1 MSSDGPS
8 DPKPAVAP
16 SATLGS
22 QQRNLAD
29 AMPHIVWTDGADGKV
44 TYFNRKWTE
53 YTGLDLE
60 QTIQVGAHSLIH
72 PSDLE
77 EVFRVFGEARRQGAP
92 FAVTYRLRR
101 ASDGAYRWH
110 EARVAPLQVE
120 NGRAVSFI
128 GTAVDIDDQRRA
140 SYQQQFLAEAGKV
153 LGTSLE
159 PIRTLN
165 DVARL
170 VVPHL
175 ADWCAIDMANEAGGF
190 DRLAVAH
197 VDPAKVA
204 LANELWRRSPPRPEE
219 PYGLHTV
226 VRTRQAQLF
235 EHIPDEL
242 LVAGIP
248 DPEILAI
255 MRSLGLKSSMCVPL
269 IARDR
274 ALGALTLVSA
284 ESGRRYGKE
293 DLAFANDFASRIG
306 VAIDNA
312 RLYTAAQQARAA
324 AEALAADVV
333 EQSRTVESALLAMR
347 AERDAALA
355 KLAQLERSLGNQ
367 SGQP

>member
-1 MSSDGPS
+1 MSSHGAP
-8 DPKPAVAP
+8 DPKPAGSPVA
-16 SATLGS
+16 ALVH
-22 QQRNLAD
+22 QRNLAD
-29 AMPHIVWTDGADGKV
+29 AMPYIVWTNGEDGNV
-44 TYFNRKWTE
+44 TYFNSKWTE

-60 QTIQVGAHSLIH
+60 QTIRVGAHSLIH
-72 PSDLE
+72 PSDVE
-77 EVFRVFGEARRQGAP
+77 EVFRVFGEAQRQGAA
-92 FAVTYRLRR
+92 FTVAYRLRR
-101 ASDGAYRWH
+101 ARDGAFRWH
-110 EARVAPLQVE
+110 EARVAPLQIE
-120 NGRAVSFI
+120 NGRAVSFV
-128 GTAVDIDDQRRA
+128 GTAVDVDDQRRV

-159 PIRTLN
+159 PTRTLN

-175 ADWCAIDMANEAGGF
+175 ADWCAIDIANEAGGF
-190 DRLAVAH
+190 ERLAVAH
-197 VDPAKVA
+197 VDPAKVM

-235 EHIPDEL
+235 EDIPDEL

-269 IARDR
+269 VTRDR
-274 ALGALTLVSA
+274 ALGALSLVSS

-293 DLAFANDFASRIG
+293 DLAFAYDFANRIA
-306 VAIDNA
+306 VALDNA

-355 KLAQLERSLGNQ
+355 KLARLEQSLEKK
-367 SGQP
+367 SGPP